1 MSEPTIEPTIEPTS
15 EPITEPTREPTT
27 GPAMG
32 LTPRA
37 AFERFRRSVLS
48 GTTDD
53 ASDQAEDVVVEW
65 PFNPPGHPRRL
76 RGRARI
82 EELTRAGRAA
92 LPMRIEDV
100 PVVAFHEC
108 LDPEVAIV
116 EYELAGTLDATGERV
131 SGAVLVLLRVRDG
144 QVVQVREYQD
154 VVAMAQAFG
163 RFDDLL
169 AAVKEAG
176 ERGVPA
182 GDAGERLPFLSGD
195 VTADAPDPDAGPRA
209 VFARY
214 QQAVLANSRDAMADL
229 FAPDG
234 VQEFPFRLPGIPER
248 LAGREAV
255 RSWLSRNT
263 APVIR
268 FEAYR
273 DVTVHDTT
281 DPEVIAVEHDIDCT
295 HLPTGRP
302 LRMSYVYVLRARDGQ
317 IVLLRDYAN
326 LLPVLSAR
334 LVSP

>member
-1 MSEPTIEPTIEPTS
+1 MSEPTIEQTTEPTS
-15 EPITEPTREPTT
+15 EPTT
-27 GPAMG
+27 G
-32 LTPRA
+32 LTPRL

-53 ASDQAEDVVVEW
+53 SADQAEDVVVEW
-65 PFNPPGHPRRL
+65 PFNPPGRPHRL
-76 RGRARI
+76 QGRSRLEA
-82 EELTRAGRAA
+82 LTRAGRAA

-100 PVVAFHEC
+100 PVVAIHDS

-116 EYELAGTLDATGERV
+116 EYELAGTLTATGERV

-144 QVVQVREYQD
+144 QVVHVREYQD

-163 RFDDLL
+163 RFDELV
-169 AAVKEAG
+169 AAVKEAAAADPPDA
-176 ERGVPA
+176 ESAPTHSAHSADSADPA
-182 GDAGERLPFLSGD
+182 G
-195 VTADAPDPDAGPRA
+195 TGPRA

-214 QQAVLANSRDAMADL
+214 QQAVLANSREEMADL

-248 LAGREAV
+248 LEGREAV
-255 RSWLSRNT
+255 RSWLSRN
-263 APVIR
+263 AGQLIR

-273 DVTVHDTT
+273 NVVVHDTT
-281 DPEVIAVEHDIDCT
+281 DPEVIVVEHDIDCT

-302 LRMSYVYVLRARDGQ
+302 LRMSYVYVLRVRDGQ
-317 IVLLRDYAN
+317 ITLLRDYAN
-326 LLPVLSAR
+326 LLPVLGAR